1 MKHKNSN
8 APAIRCGLYFSFT
21 AVLVLAGIYLALHKD
36 TQAKSPAIPEIVA
49 HVYPKALQDD
59 SPYPSD
65 MKAMF
70 PLMAAIRQA
79 ESSGNDYAVGDG
91 GNSKGPYQIQRA
103 YWQDACKYG
112 GVKWDYNTHVNSSEL
127 CRWVIYWYMQ
137 RYCPEAVKNL
147 DEERI
152 ARTHN
157 GGCVGWSGDK
167 AEEYW
172 LEKIK
177 PKPTKPIAITDMAAP
192 WEGVN
197 AK

>member
-1 MKHKNSN
+1 MK
-8 APAIRCGLYFSFT
+8 AIKYIALIFVVT
-21 AVLVLAGIYLALHKD
+21 LGIVSLIKIDKISRRHP
-36 TQAKSPAIPEIVA
+36 TTHEIVA